1 MVSGSGISARRIVVD
16 ARHHM
21 LGRLSSILAKELLNG
36 QRVVVVRCEEICLS
50 GGLVRQKMKYLRF
63 LRKRMN
69 TKPSHGP
76 IHFRAPSKIL
86 WRTIRGMI
94 PHKTKRGAAAL
105 ARLKVYEGVPPPYDK
120 IKRMVIPDAL
130 KVLRLQ
136 AGHKY
141 CLLGKL
147 SSEVGWNHYDTIK
160 ELEDKRKE
168 RAQVT
173 YERRK
178 QLAKLRVKA
187 EKAAEEKLGPQLA
200 VIEPIKEQVKIPR
213 EKPYIYLKGEGKRK
227 TNVTW
232 NGHDNIAIDATFI
245 SEADY
250 TIVKSITFI
259 NSYNIPPKGNVLM
272 QAVAAMISGDK
283 STFYRCGFIGV
294 QDTLWDV
301 QGRHYFK
308 LCTIVGAVDFIFGDG
323 QSIYERCIISV
334 NAGVLNGII
343 GSITAQGRTSLN
355 DQSGFVFKDSAI
367 FGNGLTLL
375 GRPWRAYAR
384 VLFYNCSMSNI
395 VVPQGWSAWNFI
407 GHE

>member
-1 MVSGSGISARRIVVD
+1 MVSGSGISAKRIVVD

-105 ARLKVYEGVPPPYDK
+105 ARLKVFEGVPPPYDK
-120 IKRMVIPDAL
+120 VKRMVIPDAL

-160 ELEDKRKE
+160 ASFLHLIFFELENKRKE

-200 VIEPIKEQVKIPR
+200 IIAPINYKR
-213 EKPYIYLKGEGKRK
+213 DNCFEKKLKGAEHS
-227 TNVTW
+227 W
-232 NGHDNIAIDATFI
+232 LSDLSHD
-245 SEADY
+245 S
-250 TIVKSITFI
+250 VGSI
-259 NSYNIPPKGNVLM
+259 
-272 QAVAAMISGDK
+272 DK
-283 STFYRCGFIGV
+283 SLGIQRFTNHLLSSDLQVTECPASDLQV
-294 QDTLWDV
+294 TDV
-301 QGRHYFK
+301 QQFASQM
-308 LCTIVGAVDFIFGDG
+308 V
-323 QSIYERCIISV
+323 
-334 NAGVLNGII
+334 
-343 GSITAQGRTSLN
+343 
-355 DQSGFVFKDSAI
+355 
-367 FGNGLTLL
+367 
-375 GRPWRAYAR
+375 
-384 VLFYNCSMSNI
+384 
-395 VVPQGWSAWNFI
+395 
-407 GHE
+407 